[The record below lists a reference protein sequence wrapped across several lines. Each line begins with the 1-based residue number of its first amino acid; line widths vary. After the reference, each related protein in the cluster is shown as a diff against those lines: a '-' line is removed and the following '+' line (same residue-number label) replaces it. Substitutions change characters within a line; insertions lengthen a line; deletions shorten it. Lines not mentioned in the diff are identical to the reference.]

1 MLRYSRLHALREN
14 PGSEEIQQFMMR
26 LSRSLRKYRWLVF
39 TGWLLALVPA
49 IYLAMTQAGNLTG
62 GGFEVAGSQSLAV
75 HDQLE
80 ELYHDEGA
88 SSLALVAAPRPDASY
103 QDMNDAV
110 ALLKRIAGEF
120 PGVTEAPNPTQRPP
134 QPDRPYVVSLR
145 LDARNAGTSDVAK
158 QLRGKVGIKGD
169 QPGQTANGRVRLY
182 VIGQGAL
189 SAAAAANTKRDI
201 AAAESWNLP
210 IILIVLLAV
219 FGSLAAAAIP
229 LALGICTVV
238 VTMGLVY
245 LLSEYT
251 TMSVFVT
258 STVSMFGIAL
268 AVDYSLFILMRFRE
282 ELRAGRQPTE
292 AVDAAMATSGLA
304 VVLSGMTV
312 VASLTG
318 IYLINTPA
326 LKSMA
331 TGAILAVAVAMLTAA
346 TLTPAVL
353 ATFGRAAAKRSALLH
368 WSRQPES
375 TQSRFWNRWIG
386 WVMRRPWISALAA
399 SAVLLVMAVPAASM
413 VLGNSLLRQFD
424 SSHEIRAGV
433 AGAAEALGPGALGP
447 IRVLITFPDGGAA
460 SPEHS
465 QTIAAIRQR
474 MTEAPNVV
482 TVSPPQSAEDSSSAS
497 LSAVLSV
504 DPEAMRARDTVGWMR
519 TQLPKIPDPGT
530 ARVDVGGPTALIKD
544 FDDRVSQ
551 TEPLVL
557 LFVALIAFVM
567 LLISIHSV
575 FLAFKGVLMTLLSV
589 AAAYGSLVMVFQWG
603 WLQDLGFTQI
613 SSIDSTVPPL
623 VLAMT
628 FGLSMDYEIFLL
640 TRIRERFLHTGNT
653 RDAVA
658 YGVSTSAR
666 TITSA
671 ALIMIAVF
679 IGFAFAGMPL
689 VAEIGV
695 ACAVAI
701 AVDATVVRLV
711 LVPALMAMFAQWNW
725 WLPKWLRRVLPSV
738 DFERPLPEV
747 DLGDVVVIPDDISAL
762 AAPSAD
768 LRMVLKSAAKLRHL
782 APDAICVADPLAF
795 TGCGRNGN
803 HAVPGLQKELEKG
816 LENGLDQC
824 LEKGR
829 GLGPG
834 QIPHQVDIGDE
845 PVGVGASPG
854 GAGSSSKTATNG
866 HSAAKKLVDGLTS
879 RNGIARAIAG
889 MDRPVHPVTLWRG
902 RLSVAI
908 DALEAGL
915 ETQTDSAEDEKYE
928 RRSPV
933 ETTHVQLPTGD
944 RLLVPTGAEALRLKG
959 YLIMCRNSSRDFA
972 DFADMV
978 ETLEPETAAVV
989 LAGMDRYYCCET
1001 PRRQWIASQLV
1012 RRLADPHP
1020 SDFSDD
1026 EWSEPDAKADWEE
1039 VRQRCLSVAVAMLE
1053 EAR

>member
-1 MLRYSRLHALREN
+1 
-14 PGSEEIQQFMMR
+14 MR
-26 LSRSLRKYRWLVF
+26 LSRSLRRYRWLVF

-49 IYLAMTQAGNLTG
+49 IYLAMTQSGNLTG

-80 ELYHDEGA
+80 ELFHDQGA

-103 QDMNDAV
+103 SDINDAV
-110 ALLKRIAGEF
+110 ALLRRVAGEF
-120 PGVTEAPNPTQRPP
+120 PGVTEVPNPTQRPP

-145 LDARNAGTSDVAK
+145 LDAHNAGTSDVAK
-158 QLRGKVGIKGD
+158 QLRQKIGIKGD
-169 QPGQTANGRVRLY
+169 QSGQTANGRVRLY

-189 SAAAAANTKRDI
+189 SAAAAANTKHDI
-201 AAAESWNLP
+201 AAAEQWNLP

-229 LALGICTVV
+229 LALGVCTVV

-245 LLSEYT
+245 FLSAYT

-282 ELRAGRQPTE
+282 ELRSGRQPTE

-304 VVLSGMTV
+304 VVLSGATV

-318 IYLINTPA
+318 IYIINTPA

-353 ATFGRAAAKRSALLH
+353 ATFGRAAAKRSRFLH
-368 WSRQPES
+368 WSRQPEGG
-375 TQSRFWNRWIG
+375 QSRFWNRWIG
-386 WVMRRPWISALAA
+386 WVMRRPWISAVAA
-399 SAVLLVMAVPAASM
+399 ALVLLVMAAPAASM

-433 AGAAEALGPGALGP
+433 GAAAQALGPGALGP
-447 IRVLITFPDGGAA
+447 IQVLVSFPDGGAA
-460 SPEHS
+460 SPEHG
-465 QTIAAIRQR
+465 QTLAAIRQR
-474 MTEAPNVV
+474 MTQAPHIVS
-482 TVSPPQSAEDSSSAS
+482 VSPPQFAEDNGSAL

-504 DPEAMRARDTVGWMR
+504 DPEDMGARETVTWMRA
-519 TQLPKIPDPGT
+519 QLPKIPDAGT

-551 TEPLVL
+551 TEPVVL

-603 WLQDLGFTQI
+603 WLRDLGFAQI

-640 TRIRERFLHTGNT
+640 TRIRERFLHSGNT

-725 WLPKWLRRVLPSV
+725 WLPRWLSRMLPSV
-738 DFERPLPEV
+738 DFDRPLPEV

-762 AAPSAD
+762 TAPSAD
-768 LRMVLKSAAKLRHL
+768 LRMVLKSAAKLKHL

-795 TGCGRNGN
+795 TGCGRNG
-803 HAVPGLQKELEKG
+803 KG
-816 LENGLDQC
+816 VATGA
-824 LEKGR
+824 R

-845 PVGVGASPG
+845 
-854 GAGSSSKTATNG
+854 GAGPVTNG
-866 HSAAKKLVDGLTS
+866 HGHGNGNGHPKANSGAKKLVGGLAS

-889 MDRPVHPVTLWRG
+889 GDRPVHPVTLWRG

-908 DALEAGL
+908 DALESG
-915 ETQTDSAEDEKYE
+915 AEKGGAADGPQFE

-959 YLIMCRNSSRDFA
+959 YLIMCRNSSRDYA

-978 ETLEPETAAVV
+978 ETVEPETAAVV
-989 LAGMDRYYCCET
+989 LAGMDRYYCCQT
-1001 PRRQWIASQLV
+1001 PRPHWIATQLV

-1020 SDFSDD
+1020 SDLSDD
-1026 EWSEPDAKADWEE
+1026 HLSEPDARADWDE

>member
-1 MLRYSRLHALREN
+1 
-14 PGSEEIQQFMMR
+14 MR
-26 LSRSLRKYRWLVF
+26 LSRSLRRYRWLVF

-49 IYLAMTQAGNLTG
+49 IYLALTQSGNLTG
-62 GGFEVAGSQSLAV
+62 GGFEVSGSQSLKV

-80 ELYHDEGA
+80 DQYHDLGA

-103 QDMNDAV
+103 DDMNNAV
-110 ALLKRIAGEF
+110 AQLRQIAGEF
-120 PGVTEAPNPTQRPP
+120 PGVTEKTNPLQRPP
-134 QPDRPYVVSLR
+134 QPDRPYVLTLR
-145 LDARNAGTSDVAK
+145 LDARNAGTSDIAK
-158 QLRGKVGIKGD
+158 QLRQKVGVKGD
-169 QPGQTANGRVRLY
+169 QSGQTANGRVRLY

-189 SAAAAANTKRDI
+189 SAAAAANTKHDI
-201 AAAESWNLP
+201 AKAEQWNLP

-229 LALGICTVV
+229 LTLGVCTVV

-245 LLSEYT
+245 FLSAYT

-282 ELRAGRQPTE
+282 ELRSGRQHRE

-304 VVLSGMTV
+304 VVLSGLTV

-331 TGAILAVAVAMLTAA
+331 TGAIMAVAVAMLTST
-346 TLTPAVL
+346 TLTPAAL
-353 ATFGRAAAKRSALLH
+353 ATFGRAAAKRSMLLH
-368 WSRQPES
+368 WSRRPES
-375 TQSRFWNRWIG
+375 TQSRFWNRWVG
-386 WVMRRPWISALAA
+386 AVMHRPWISSIAA
-399 SAVLLVMAVPAASM
+399 ATVLLVIAAPASSM

-433 AGAAEALGPGALGP
+433 AGASEALGPGALGP
-447 IRVLITFPDGGAA
+447 IQVMVSFPDGGASA
-460 SPEHS
+460 PEHS
-465 QTIAAIRQR
+465 QTLAAIRQR
-474 MTEAPNVV
+474 MAQAPHIASV
-482 TVSPPQSAEDSSSAS
+482 TPPQFADDNSSAL

-504 DPEAMRARDTVGWMR
+504 DPEDMGARQSVDWMRA
-519 TQLPKIPDPGT
+519 QLPKVPSDGT

-544 FDDRVSQ
+544 FDDRVSE

-557 LFVALIAFVM
+557 LFVAAIAFLM
-567 LLISIHSV
+567 LLLSIHSV

-603 WLQDLGFTQI
+603 WLRDLGFAHIT
-613 SSIDSTVPPL
+613 SIDSTVPPL

-725 WLPKWLRRVLPSV
+725 WLPGWLRKVLPSV
-738 DFERPLPEV
+738 DFDRPLPEV
-747 DLGDVVVIPDDISAL
+747 DLGDVIVIPDDISAL
-762 AAPSAD
+762 TAPSAD
-768 LRMVLKSAAKLRHL
+768 LRMVLKSAAKLKHL
-782 APDAICVADPLAF
+782 APDAITVADPLAF
-795 TGCGRNGN
+795 TGCGRNGKD
-803 HAVPGLQKELEKG
+803 AEEP
-816 LENGLDQC
+816 
-824 LEKGR
+824 R
-829 GLGPG
+829 GQGPG
-834 QIPHQVDIGDE
+834 QIPHQVNIDDE
-845 PVGVGASPG
+845 DAVAITLGGEKNGSNGQTKAASG
-854 GAGSSSKTATNG
+854 
-866 HSAAKKLVDGLTS
+866 AKKLVDGLAA
-879 RNGIARAIAG
+879 RNGISRAMPWG
-889 MDRPVHPVTLWRG
+889 ERPVHPVTLWRG

-908 DALEAGL
+908 DALETG
-915 ETQTDSAEDEKYE
+915 S
-928 RRSPV
+928 RRHDRPQYKRRCPV
-933 ETTHVQLPTGD
+933 ETTNVQLPTGD
-944 RLLVPTGAEALRLKG
+944 RLQVPTGAETLRLKG

-972 DFADMV
+972 EFADMV
-978 ETLEPETAAVV
+978 DTLDPETAAVV
-989 LAGMDRYYCCET
+989 LAGMDRYYCSQ
-1001 PRRQWIASQLV
+1001 PPKQQWIASELV
-1012 RRLADPHP
+1012 RQLADPHP
-1020 SDFSDD
+1020 CDLPDD
-1026 EWSEPDAKADWEE
+1026 HRSEPDTRADWDD

>member
-1 MLRYSRLHALREN
+1 
-14 PGSEEIQQFMMR
+14 MMR

-49 IYLAMTQAGNLTG
+49 VYLALTQSGNLTG
-62 GGFEVAGSQSLAV
+62 GGFEVAGSQSLLV

-80 ELYHDEGA
+80 ELYHDQGS

-103 QDMNDAV
+103 SDINDAV
-110 ALLKRIAGEF
+110 ALLRRTAAEV
-120 PGVTEAPNPTQRPP
+120 PGVSEVPNPAQRPP
-134 QPDRPYVVSLR
+134 QPDRPYVLSLR
-145 LDARNAGTSDVAK
+145 LDSRNTSDVAK
-158 QLRGKVGIKGD
+158 QLRKKVGVNGD
-169 QPGQTANGRVRLY
+169 QAGQTADGRVRLY

-189 SAAAAANTKRDI
+189 SAAAAQNTKHDI
-201 AAAESWNLP
+201 AAAERWNLP
-210 IILIVLLAV
+210 VILIVLLAV

-229 LALGICTVV
+229 LALGVCTVV

-245 LLSEYT
+245 LLSAYT

-282 ELRAGRQPTE
+282 ELRSGREPRE

-318 IYLINTPA
+318 IYVINTPA

-331 TGAILAVAVAMLTAA
+331 TGAILAVAVAMLTST
-346 TLTPAVL
+346 TLTPAGL
-353 ATFGRAAAKRSALLH
+353 ATFGRSAAKRSALLH
-368 WSRQPES
+368 WSRGPEGG
-375 TQSRFWNRWIG
+375 QSRFWNRWIG

-399 SAVLLVMAVPAASM
+399 ALVLLVMAAPASSM

-424 SSHEIRAGV
+424 SAHEIRAGV
-433 AGAAEALGPGALGP
+433 GAAAEALGPGALGP
-447 IRVLITFPDGGAA
+447 IRVLVTFPDGGAA
-460 SPEHS
+460 SPEHG
-465 QTIAAIRQR
+465 QTISAIRQR
-474 MTEAPNVV
+474 MTQAPNI
-482 TVSPPQSAEDSSSAS
+482 VSVAPPQFAEDNGSAM
-497 LSAVLSV
+497 LAAVLSV
-504 DPEAMRARDTVGWMR
+504 DPEDMRARETVGWMR
-519 TQLPKIPDPGT
+519 AQLPKVPDRGT

-544 FDDRVSQ
+544 FDDQVSK

-557 LFVALIAFVM
+557 AIVALIAFVM
-567 LLISIHSV
+567 LLVSVHSV
-575 FLAFKGVLMTLLSV
+575 FLALKGVLMTLLSV

-603 WLQDLGFTQI
+603 WLKDLGFAQI

-640 TRIRERFLHTGNT
+640 TRIRERFLHSGNT

-679 IGFAFAGMPL
+679 VGFAFAGMPL

-725 WLPKWLRRVLPSV
+725 WLPPWLSRVLPSV
-738 DFERPLPEV
+738 DFDRPLPAV
-747 DLGDVVVIPDDISAL
+747 DLADVIVIPDDISAL
-762 AAPSAD
+762 TAPNAD
-768 LRMVLKSAAKLRHL
+768 LRMVIKSAAKLKHL
-782 APDAICVADPLAF
+782 APDAICVTDPLAF
-795 TGCGRNGN
+795 TGCGRNGSQRQ
-803 HAVPGLQKELEKG
+803 AALLQSA
-816 LENGLDQC
+816 DQDR
-824 LEKGR
+824 GR
-829 GLGPG
+829 DPG
-834 QIPHQVDIGDE
+834 QIPHQVNIEDE
-845 PVGVGASPG
+845 KAGVDDR
-854 GAGSSSKTATNG
+854 KTNG
-866 HSAAKKLVDGLTS
+866 HTNGAPGAKKRVGGLAS
-879 RNGIARAIAG
+879 RNGIAKAIVGA
-889 MDRPVHPVTLWRG
+889 DRPVHPVTLWRG

-908 DALEAGL
+908 DALESD
-915 ETQTDSAEDEKYE
+915 TDAADRPAYE
-928 RRSPV
+928 RLCPV

-944 RLLVPTGAEALRLKG
+944 RLLVPTGAETLRLKG
-959 YLIMCRNSSRDFA
+959 YLIMCRNSRRDYA

-989 LAGMDRYYCCET
+989 LSGMDRYYCCQS

-1012 RRLADPHP
+1012 RRLADPDP
-1020 SDFSDD
+1020 WDFDD
-1026 EWSEPDAKADWEE
+1026 EQGSDADAHSDWEE
-1039 VRQRCLSVAVAMLE
+1039 IRQRCLSVAVAMLE

>member
-1 MLRYSRLHALREN
+1 
-14 PGSEEIQQFMMR
+14 MMR
-26 LSRSLRKYRWLVF
+26 LSRSLRRYRWLVF

-49 IYLAMTQAGNLTG
+49 VYLALTQSGNLTG

-75 HDQLE
+75 HDQLDN
-80 ELYHDEGA
+80 LYHDQGS

-110 ALLKRIAGEF
+110 ALLRGIVAEY
-120 PGVTEAPNPTQRPP
+120 PGVSEAPNPTQRPP
-134 QPDRPYVVSLR
+134 QPDRPFVISLQ
-145 LDARNAGTSDVAK
+145 LDSHNSGTSDLAK
-158 QLRGKVGIKGD
+158 QLRKKVGIKGD
-169 QPGQTANGRVRLY
+169 QAGQTADGRVRLY

-189 SAAAAANTKRDI
+189 SAAAAANTKHDI
-201 AAAESWNLP
+201 AAAERWNLP
-210 IILIVLLAV
+210 VILIVLLAV

-229 LALGICTVV
+229 LALGVCTVV

-245 LLSEYT
+245 LLSAYT

-282 ELRAGRQPTE
+282 ELRTGRQPQQ
-292 AVDAAMATSGLA
+292 AVDAAMSTSGLA
-304 VVLSGMTV
+304 VVLSGLTV
-312 VASLTG
+312 IASLTG
-318 IYLINTPA
+318 IYVINTPA

-331 TGAILAVAVAMLTAA
+331 TGAILAVAVAMLTST
-346 TLTPAVL
+346 TLTPAAL
-353 ATFGRAAAKRSALLH
+353 ATFGRAAAKRSPLLH
-368 WSRQPES
+368 WSRRPES

-386 WVMRRPWISALAA
+386 WVMRRPWISALGA
-399 SAVLLVMAVPAASM
+399 SLVLLAMAAPASSM

-424 SSHEIRAGV
+424 SAHEIRAGV
-433 AGAAEALGPGALGP
+433 GAAAQALGPGALGP

-460 SPEHS
+460 SPEHA
-465 QTIAAIRQR
+465 QTIGAIRQKISQS
-474 MTEAPNVV
+474 PNIV
-482 TVSPPQSAEDSSSAS
+482 TVSPPQFAEDNGSAL

-504 DPEAMRARDTVGWMR
+504 DPEDMRARETVGWLR
-519 TQLPKIPDPGT
+519 HELPAIPDAGT
-530 ARVDVGGPTALIKD
+530 ARVDIGGPTALIKD
-544 FDDRVSQ
+544 FDDRVSA

-557 LFVALIAFVM
+557 AFVALIAFVM
-567 LLISIHSV
+567 LLLSVHSV

-603 WLQDLGFTQI
+603 WLKELGFVQI

-640 TRIRERFLHTGNT
+640 TRIRERFLHSGNT

-711 LVPALMAMFAQWNW
+711 MVPALMAMFAQWNW
-725 WLPKWLRRVLPSV
+725 WLPPWLARILPSV
-738 DFERPLPEV
+738 DFDKPLPDV

-762 AAPSAD
+762 VAPSAD
-768 LRMVLKSAAKLRHL
+768 LRMVLKSAAKLKHL
-782 APDAICVADPLAF
+782 APDAICVTDPLAF
-795 TGCGRNGN
+795 TGCGR
-803 HAVPGLQKELEKG
+803 QE
-816 LENGLDQC
+816 QS
-824 LEKGR
+824 R

-834 QIPHQVDIGDE
+834 QIPHQVSLDE
-845 PVGVGASPG
+845 EKSLVGADAKAG
-854 GAGSSSKTATNG
+854 GRPHGASGARKRAGLS
-866 HSAAKKLVDGLTS
+866 S
-879 RNGIARAIAG
+879 RNGIAKAISG
-889 MDRPVHPVTLWRG
+889 TDRPVHPVTLWRG

-908 DALEAGL
+908 DALESDPGRGDA
-915 ETQTDSAEDEKYE
+915 DHPRYE
-928 RRSPV
+928 RSSPV

-944 RLLVPTGAEALRLKG
+944 RLQVPTGAEALRLKG
-959 YLIMCRNSSRDFA
+959 YLIMSRNTRRDYA
-972 DFADMV
+972 EFADMV
-978 ETLEPETAAVV
+978 ESVEPETAAVV
-989 LAGMDRYYCCET
+989 LAGMDRYYCCQS

-1012 RRLADPHP
+1012 RRLADPNP
-1020 SDFSDD
+1020 CDLDETAGSDA
-1026 EWSEPDAKADWEE
+1026 DAHSDWEE
-1039 VRQRCLSVAVAMLE
+1039 IRQRCLSVAVAMLE

>member
-1 MLRYSRLHALREN
+1 LRDN

-49 IYLAMTQAGNLTG
+49 IYLAMTQSGNLSG

-80 ELYHDEGA
+80 DLYHDQGA

-103 QDMNDAV
+103 SDINDAV
-110 ALLKRIAGEF
+110 AQLRQIAGEI
-120 PGVTEAPNPTQRPP
+120 PGVTEVPNPTQRPP

-145 LDARNAGTSDVAK
+145 MDARNAGTSDLAK
-158 QLRGKVGIKGD
+158 QLRQKVGIKGD
-169 QPGQTANGRVRLY
+169 QSGQTADGRVRLY

-189 SAAAAANTKRDI
+189 SAAAASNTKHDI
-201 AAAESWNLP
+201 AAAEKWNLP
-210 IILIVLLAV
+210 IILVVLLAV
-219 FGSLAAAAIP
+219 FGSLAAATIP
-229 LALGICTVV
+229 LALGVCTVV

-245 LLSEYT
+245 LLSTYT

-318 IYLINTPA
+318 IYIINTPA

-331 TGAILAVAVAMLTAA
+331 TGAILAVAVAMLTSA

-353 ATFGRAAAKRSALLH
+353 ATFGRAAAKRSRLLH
-368 WSRQPES
+368 WSRQPEG

-386 WVMRRPWISALAA
+386 WVMRRPWASAVAA
-399 SAVLLVMAVPAASM
+399 SVVLLVMAVPAASM

-433 AGAAEALGPGALGP
+433 GAAAQALGPGALGP
-447 IRVLITFPDGGAA
+447 IRVLVTFPDGGAA

-465 QTIAAIRQR
+465 QTVSAIHQR
-474 MTEAPNVV
+474 MTQAPNVV
-482 TVSPPQSAEDSSSAS
+482 SVSPPQFAEDNGSA
-497 LSAVLSV
+497 LVSAVLSV
-504 DPEAMRARDTVGWMR
+504 DPEDMRARDTVGWMR
-519 TQLPKIPDPGT
+519 TQLPKIPDAGT
-530 ARVDVGGPTALIKD
+530 ARLDVGGPTALIKD

-603 WLQDLGFTQI
+603 WLRDLGFTQI

-640 TRIRERFLHTGNT
+640 TRIRERFLHSGNT

-725 WLPKWLRRVLPSV
+725 WLPRLLSRVLPSV
-738 DFERPLPEV
+738 DFDRPLPEV

-762 AAPSAD
+762 TAPSAD
-768 LRMVLKSAAKLRHL
+768 LRMVLKSAAKLKHL

-795 TGCGRNGN
+795 TGCGRNGKTT
-803 HAVPGLQKELEKG
+803 PGGPTES
-816 LENGLDQC
+816 
-824 LEKGR
+824 R

-834 QIPHQVDIGDE
+834 QIPHQVNIDDD
-845 PVGVGASPG
+845 VAGVGA
-854 GAGSSSKTATNG
+854 GAYSKTSTNG
-866 HSAAKKLVDGLTS
+866 HTATKKLVGGLAS

-889 MDRPVHPVTLWRG
+889 DRPVHPVTLWRG

-908 DALEAGL
+908 DALEADADGV
-915 ETQTDSAEDEKYE
+915 DRPRYE

-959 YLIMCRNSSRDFA
+959 YLIMCRNSSRDYA

-978 ETLEPETAAVV
+978 DTVEPETAALV
-989 LAGMDRYYCCET
+989 LAGMDRYYCCQT
-1001 PRRQWIASQLV
+1001 PRREWMATQLV

-1026 EWSEPDAKADWEE
+1026 QWPDSDAEADWDD

>member
-1 MLRYSRLHALREN
+1 MRCGRLAARTA
-14 PGSEEIQQFMMR
+14 SESGETEIQQFMMS
-26 LSRSLRKYRWLVF
+26 LSRHLRRFRWLVF

-49 IYLAMTQAGNLTG
+49 VYLALTQSGHLTG
-62 GGFEVAGSQSLAV
+62 GGFEVAGSQSLFV
-75 HDQLE
+75 HDQLVDQ
-80 ELYHDEGA
+80 YHDQGA
-88 SSLALVAAPRPDASY
+88 ASLALVAAPRPDASY

-120 PGVTEAPNPTQRPP
+120 PGVSEVPNPTQPP
-134 QPDRPYVVSLR
+134 PRPDRPYVVSLR
-145 LDARNAGTSDVAK
+145 MDAHNAGTSDLAK
-158 QLRGKVGIKGD
+158 RLREKVGVKGD
-169 QPGQTANGRVRLY
+169 QSGQTADGRVRLY

-189 SAAAAANTKRDI
+189 SAAAAANTKHDI
-201 AAAESWNLP
+201 AAAERWNLP

-229 LALGICTVV
+229 LALGACTVL

-245 LLSEYT
+245 LLSMHT

-318 IYLINTPA
+318 MYLINTPA
-326 LKSMA
+326 LRSMA

-346 TLTPAVL
+346 TLTPAAL
-353 ATFGRAAAKRSALLH
+353 AAFGRAAAKRSALLH
-368 WSRQPES
+368 WSRAPES
-375 TQSRFWNRWIG
+375 TVSRFWTRWIG
-386 WVMRRPWISALAA
+386 WVMRRPWISALTA
-399 SAVLLVMAVPAASM
+399 SLVLIVMAVPAASM

-424 SSHEIRAGV
+424 SSHEIRGGV
-433 AGAAEALGPGALGP
+433 AAAAQALGPGALGP
-447 IRVLITFPDGGAA
+447 VQVLVTFPEGGASA
-460 SPEHS
+460 ADHS
-465 QTIAAIRQR
+465 QAVGAVRQR
-474 MTEAPNVV
+474 MTQAPNVISV
-482 TVSPPQSAEDSSSAS
+482 APPVYADDNSSAM

-504 DPEAMRARDTVGWMR
+504 DPEDLGARETVGWMR
-519 TQLPKIPDPGT
+519 TQLPRVAGAPQ
-530 ARVDVGGPTALIKD
+530 VDVGGPTALIKD
-544 FDDRVSQ
+544 FDGRVAAS
-551 TEPLVL
+551 EPMVL

-603 WLQDLGFTQI
+603 WLHNVGFAQI

-640 TRIRERFLHTGNT
+640 TRIRERFLQSGRT

-725 WLPKWLRRVLPSV
+725 WLPRWLYRVLPSV
-738 DFERPLPEV
+738 DFDRPLPMV
-747 DLGDVVVIPDDISAL
+747 DLGDIVMIPDDISA
-762 AAPSAD
+762 AIAPSAD
-768 LRMVLKSAAKLRHL
+768 LRMVLKSAARLRHL

-795 TGCGRNGN
+795 TGCERNG
-803 HAVPGLQKELEKG
+803 KE
-816 LENGLDQC
+816 
-824 LEKGR
+824 
-829 GLGPG
+829 PG
-834 QIPHQVDIGDE
+834 QVLPPGQAPGSDDAAALNPAPADAKSYTE
-845 PVGVGASPG
+845 VG
-854 GAGSSSKTATNG
+854 TNG
-866 HSAAKKLVDGLTS
+866 HSGTKKLVGGLAYNS
-879 RNGIARAIAG
+879 IARAIPWG
-889 MDRPVHPVTLWRG
+889 DRPVHPVTLWRG

-908 DALEAGL
+908 DALEEQFGATGDADAK
-915 ETQTDSAEDEKYE
+915 QQYE

-933 ETTHVQLPTGD
+933 ETTNVQLPTGD
-944 RLLVPTGAEALRLKG
+944 RLLIPTGAEALRLKG
-959 YLIMCRNSSRDFA
+959 YLIMRRNTRRDYA
-972 DFADMV
+972 EFADMV
-978 ETLEPETAAVV
+978 DTIDPETAAVV
-989 LAGMDRYYCCET
+989 LAGMDRYYCCHPPKRL
-1001 PRRQWIASQLV
+1001 PRQDWMPEQHWMASQLV

-1020 SDFSDD
+1020 CDLTDAA
-1026 EWSEPDAKADWEE
+1026 SEPDAPGDRGADWEE

>member
-1 MLRYSRLHALREN
+1 
-14 PGSEEIQQFMMR
+14 MMR
-26 LSRSLRKYRWLVF
+26 LSRNLRRFRWLVF
-39 TGWLLALVPA
+39 ASWLLALVPA
-49 IYLAMTQAGNLTG
+49 IYIVLTQSGHLTG
-62 GGFEVAGSQSLAV
+62 GGFDVAGSQSLLV

-80 ELYHDEGA
+80 AQYHDQGA
-88 SSLALVAAPRPDASY
+88 SSLALVAAPRADASY

-110 ALLKRIAGEF
+110 AQLRRTAAEF
-120 PGVTEAPNPTQRPP
+120 PGVTEVPNPTQRPP
-134 QPDRPYVVSLR
+134 QPDRPYVVTLR
-145 LDARNAGTSDVAK
+145 LDSRNTSDVAK
-158 QLRGKVGIKGD
+158 KLREKVGIHGD
-169 QPGQTANGRVRLY
+169 QSGQTANGHVRLY

-189 SAAAAANTKRDI
+189 SAAAAENTKHDI
-201 AAAESWNLP
+201 AKAEEWNLP

-238 VTMGLVY
+238 LTMALVY
-245 LLSEYT
+245 LLSMHV

-282 ELRAGRQPTE
+282 ELRAGRQPNE

-353 ATFGRAAAKRSALLH
+353 GTFGRSAAKRSALLH
-368 WSRQPES
+368 WSRRPES
-375 TQSRFWNRWIG
+375 TQSRFWTRWVG
-386 WVMRRPWISALAA
+386 WVMRRPWMSALAA

-433 AGAAEALGPGALGP
+433 AAASQALGPGALGP
-447 IRVLITFPDGGAA
+447 VQVLVTFPDGGASTPDHA
-460 SPEHS
+460 AAL
-465 QTIAAIRQR
+465 AAIRQR
-474 MTEAPNVV
+474 MAQAPNIASVG
-482 TVSPPQSAEDSSSAS
+482 PPQFADDNGSAL
-497 LSAVLSV
+497 LSAVLSI
-504 DPEAMRARDTVGWMR
+504 DPEDLTARKTIDWMR
-519 TQLPKIPDPGT
+519 TELPELPLSAAGQV
-530 ARVDVGGPTALIKD
+530 AQVDVGGPTALIKD
-544 FDDRVSQ
+544 FDQRVSS

-557 LFVALIAFVM
+557 AFVALIAFVM
-567 LLISIHSV
+567 LLVSIHSV
-575 FLAFKGVLMTLLSV
+575 FLALKGVLMTLLSV

-603 WLQDLGFTQI
+603 WLDMLGLLSFPELG
-613 SSIDSTVPPL
+613 SIDSIVPPL

-640 TRIRERFLHTGNT
+640 TRIRERFVQSELT

-711 LVPALMAMFAQWNW
+711 LVPALMAVFAQWNW
-725 WLPKWLRRVLPSV
+725 WLPRWMSRVLPSV
-738 DFERPLPEV
+738 DFDRPLPEV
-747 DLGDVVVIPDDISAL
+747 DLGDILVIPDDISAL
-762 AAPSAD
+762 IAPNAD
-768 LRMVLKSAAKLRHL
+768 LRMVLKSAAKLKHL
-782 APDAICVADPLAF
+782 APDAVCVADPLAF
-795 TGCGRNGN
+795 TGCGRMC
-803 HAVPGLQKELEKG
+803 AELEAETAG
-816 LENGLDQC
+816 EETPNING
-824 LEKGR
+824 
-829 GLGPG
+829 PN
-834 QIPHQVDIGDE
+834 
-845 PVGVGASPG
+845 GAR
-854 GAGSSSKTATNG
+854 
-866 HSAAKKLVDGLTS
+866 KLV
-879 RNGIARAIAG
+879 ARAMTRG
-889 MDRPVHPVTLWRG
+889 DRPVHPVTLWRR

-908 DALEAGL
+908 DALETKCG
-915 ETQTDSAEDEKYE
+915 TTDKRSRQSYQ

-944 RLLVPTGAEALRLKG
+944 RLLIPTGAEALRLKG
-959 YLIMCRNSSRDFA
+959 YLIMCRNNRRDYTE
-972 DFADMV
+972 FADMV
-978 ETLEPETAAVV
+978 DAIEPETAATV
-989 LAGMDRYYCCET
+989 LAGMDSYYC
-1001 PRRQWIASQLV
+1001 RQPAEQLPQQHWMATQLV
-1012 RRLADPHP
+1012 RRLADPDP
-1020 SDFSDD
+1020 ADIGETQS
-1026 EWSEPDAKADWEE
+1026 SEANARADWED

-1053 EAR
+1053 EAK